1 MAAKKRKY
9 NGAAQRAHQR
19 NVERAQYRA
28 KAEKRKAF
36 IHQYRKHL
44 MIGIPAVIVLIVGIW
59 LICKATIG
67 PGGSIPNF
75 FGHLQ
80 GVKAD
85 WIVANQGTTSDPRY
99 YKMGTFAAPEGFTV
113 DPEYHIASDEL
124 AKTLYYKADDA
135 DAPVQTVYVAGV
147 SGHTA
152 AEMAETVRGYGL
164 YGGEAVQHEGT
175 LGGQEAVWL
184 MGKINDDQEAIEA
197 ANAAAA
203 NGEEVEEPELV
214 IGHEQMTIYVDSVQ
228 GGCILVYL
236 NSTSS
241 TPVEDI
247 PSDEAFL
254 EVAEKLMAGLKPE
267 K

>member
-36 IHQYRKHL
+36 FDKYRKQFL
-44 MIGIPAVIVLIVGIW
+44 IGIPSAIVLIIAIV

-80 GVKAD
+80 GVGND
-85 WIVANQGTTSDPRY
+85 WIVANTGTSSDPRY
-99 YKMGTFAAPEGFTV
+99 YKMATFTAPEGYTL
-113 DPEYHIASDEL
+113 DPEYHVASDKL
-124 AKTLYYKADDA
+124 ARTAYCNADDEET
-135 DAPVQTVYVAGV
+135 PVQTIYVTGV
-147 SGHTA
+147 PGHTA
-152 AEMAETVRGYGL
+152 SEMADTVLSYGL
-164 YGGEAVQHEGT
+164 YGADAVKHEGT
-175 LGGQEAVWL
+175 LGGQDAVWL
-184 MGKINDDQEAIEA
+184 MGKINDDQEALEA
-197 ANAAAA
+197 ASAAAA

-214 IGHEQMTIYVDSVQ
+214 IGHEQMTIYVDSGQ
-228 GGCILVYL
+228 GGCVLVYL
-236 NSTSS
+236 NSTAS
-241 TPVEDI
+241 TPVENI
-247 PSDEAFL
+247 PSDESFL
-254 EVAEKLMAGLKPE
+254 EAAETILAGLKPE

>member
-1 MAAKKRKY
+1 MAAKKKKY

-19 NVERAQYRA
+19 NVERAMYRA
-28 KAEKRKAF
+28 KAEKRQAF
-36 IHQYRKHL
+36 MNKYRKHF
-44 MIGIPAVIVLIVGIW
+44 MIGIPAAIVLIIGIW

-80 GVKAD
+80 GVGDD
-85 WIVANQGTTSDPRY
+85 WIVANVGTSSAPRY
-99 YKMGTFAAPEGFTV
+99 YKMGTFTTPEGYTL
-113 DPEYHIASDEL
+113 DPEYHIASDDL
-124 AKTLYYKADDA
+124 AKTAYCKADDA
-135 DAPVQTVYVAGV
+135 ETPVQPIYVAGV
-147 SGHTA
+147 TGHTA
-152 AEMAETVRGYGL
+152 SEMADTVLGYGL
-164 YGGEAVQHEGT
+164 YGADAEKHEGT
-175 LGGQEAVWL
+175 LGGQNAVWL

-241 TPVEDI
+241 TPVEEI
-247 PSDEAFL
+247 PSDESFL
-254 EVAEKLMAGLKPE
+254 EAAETILSGLKVE